1 MRVFWR
7 FLQLYLL
14 LFFVCLAESLYAA
27 PKYYFKQI
35 SLENGL
41 SQSSV
46 KCVLVDERGVMW
58 IGTRFGLNRFD
69 REKITVYQEER
80 ENLHSLPYNDIVF
93 LEEDAEGNIWVGTS
107 RGLACFERD
116 TQKFMRQEID
126 GQPLVAA
133 CSLLM
138 PEGIYFLGKQGV
150 FCYSYAEKKMIRC
163 KFKESPFEFSPNYV
177 YLYDEKER
185 KVILSFL
192 EKVRFMVNISHELRT
207 PLTLIYAP
215 LKRLLKSGK
224 VTDKDVSRQLDG
236 LLLQTCRM
244 REIVDMVLDAQK
256 SDTNGDV
263 MDIRFYDL
271 NDWIRSVTDDFIMEF
286 EARRISVRF
295 QLDASVEKV
304 PFDTSKCRVVLSN
317 LLINAM
323 KFSDPDTSLV
333 IGTERMD
340 KNVRVFLADQG
351 IGLRH
356 VDINRLFTCFYQGEH
371 DRKGS
376 GIGLAYARKLIELHG
391 GSIGAYNN
399 EDGGATFYFDLPFTQ
414 AFVAAEPDS
423 VIDLSV
429 KGTDK
434 PETDVCGVQV
444 DTELAK
450 YTLLVVEDEIELRN
464 YLLGVLQA
472 EFKEVFVAGDGE
484 EAWEILGQCQ
494 PDIVISD
501 VMMPR
506 TDGFELCYRIKNDVA
521 VSHIPVVLLTARVD
535 QASSVE
541 GYKSGADIYLAKPFD
556 IDSLLVILRNI
567 LRQRD
572 LLRVRYRESGCLFS
586 PKEDATSNADEQF
599 MCKLNTLLRE
609 NLSNPD
615 LNVPFIASAMAMSRT
630 TLYSKFSHLSDVSVG
645 DYVIR
650 FRMVEASRLLS
661 SHKDISIQEVAD
673 RVGFSS
679 ARYFSTAFK
688 QSYGVTPT
696 EYRRNN

>member
-1 MRVFWR
+1 M
-7 FLQLYLL
+7 
-14 LFFVCLAESLYAA
+14 
-27 PKYYFKQI
+27 
-35 SLENGL
+35 
-41 SQSSV
+41 
-46 KCVLVDERGVMW
+46 
-58 IGTRFGLNRFD
+58 
-69 REKITVYQEER
+69 
-80 ENLHSLPYNDIVF
+80 
-93 LEEDAEGNIWVGTS
+93 
-107 RGLACFERD
+107 
-116 TQKFMRQEID
+116 
-126 GQPLVAA
+126 
-133 CSLLM
+133 
-138 PEGIYFLGKQGV
+138 
-150 FCYSYAEKKMIRC
+150 
-163 KFKESPFEFSPNYV
+163 KEH
-177 YLYDEKER
+177 ER
-185 KVILSFL
+185 KFYE

-244 REIVDMVLDAQK
+244 REIVNMVLDAQK

-661 SHKDISIQEVAD
+661 SHKDMSIQEVAD

>member
-1 MRVFWR
+1 
-7 FLQLYLL
+7 
-14 LFFVCLAESLYAA
+14 
-27 PKYYFKQI
+27 
-35 SLENGL
+35 
-41 SQSSV
+41 
-46 KCVLVDERGVMW
+46 
-58 IGTRFGLNRFD
+58 
-69 REKITVYQEER
+69 
-80 ENLHSLPYNDIVF
+80 
-93 LEEDAEGNIWVGTS
+93 
-107 RGLACFERD
+107 
-116 TQKFMRQEID
+116 
-126 GQPLVAA
+126 
-133 CSLLM
+133 
-138 PEGIYFLGKQGV
+138 
-150 FCYSYAEKKMIRC
+150 
-163 KFKESPFEFSPNYV
+163 
-177 YLYDEKER
+177 
-185 KVILSFL
+185 
-192 EKVRFMVNISHELRT
+192 
-207 PLTLIYAP
+207 
-215 LKRLLKSGK
+215 
-224 VTDKDVSRQLDG
+224 
-236 LLLQTCRM
+236 
-244 REIVDMVLDAQK
+244 
-256 SDTNGDV
+256 
-263 MDIRFYDL
+263 
-271 NDWIRSVTDDFIMEF
+271 MEF

-414 AFVAAEPDS
+414 AFVSAEPDR

-429 KGTDK
+429 KGADM
-434 PETDVCGVQV
+434 PETDVRGVQV

-661 SHKDISIQEVAD
+661 SHKDMSIQEVAD

>member
-661 SHKDISIQEVAD
+661 SHKDMSIQEVAD

>member
-1 MRVFWR
+1 
-7 FLQLYLL
+7 
-14 LFFVCLAESLYAA
+14 
-27 PKYYFKQI
+27 
-35 SLENGL
+35 
-41 SQSSV
+41 
-46 KCVLVDERGVMW
+46 
-58 IGTRFGLNRFD
+58 
-69 REKITVYQEER
+69 
-80 ENLHSLPYNDIVF
+80 
-93 LEEDAEGNIWVGTS
+93 
-107 RGLACFERD
+107 
-116 TQKFMRQEID
+116 
-126 GQPLVAA
+126 
-133 CSLLM
+133 
-138 PEGIYFLGKQGV
+138 
-150 FCYSYAEKKMIRC
+150 
-163 KFKESPFEFSPNYV
+163 
-177 YLYDEKER
+177 
-185 KVILSFL
+185 
-192 EKVRFMVNISHELRT
+192 
-207 PLTLIYAP
+207 
-215 LKRLLKSGK
+215 
-224 VTDKDVSRQLDG
+224 
-236 LLLQTCRM
+236 
-244 REIVDMVLDAQK
+244 MVLDAQK

-414 AFVAAEPDS
+414 AFVAAEPDR

-429 KGTDK
+429 KGTDM

-484 EAWEILGQCQ
+484 EAWEILRQCQ

-615 LNVPFIASAMAMSRT
+615 LNVPFIASAMAMCRT

-661 SHKDISIQEVAD
+661 SHKDMSIQEVAD

>member
-1 MRVFWR
+1 MRVFWK

-14 LFFVCLAESLYAA
+14 LFLVCLTESLYAA
-27 PKYYFKQI
+27 PRYYFKQI

-80 ENLHSLPYNDIVF
+80 ENPNSLPYNDIVF
-93 LEEDAEGNIWVGTS
+93 LEEDAEGNVWVGTS
-107 RGLACFERD
+107 RGLAYFDRG
-116 TQKFMRQEID
+116 TRKFVRQEID

-185 KVILSFL
+185 KVILSFS

-340 KNVRVFLADQG
+340 KHVRVFLADQG

-414 AFVAAEPDS
+414 AFVSAEPDR

-429 KGTDK
+429 KGADM
-434 PETDVCGVQV
+434 PETDVRGVQV

-661 SHKDISIQEVAD
+661 SHKDMSIQEVAD

>member
-1 MRVFWR
+1 
-7 FLQLYLL
+7 
-14 LFFVCLAESLYAA
+14 
-27 PKYYFKQI
+27 
-35 SLENGL
+35 
-41 SQSSV
+41 
-46 KCVLVDERGVMW
+46 
-58 IGTRFGLNRFD
+58 
-69 REKITVYQEER
+69 
-80 ENLHSLPYNDIVF
+80 
-93 LEEDAEGNIWVGTS
+93 
-107 RGLACFERD
+107 
-116 TQKFMRQEID
+116 
-126 GQPLVAA
+126 
-133 CSLLM
+133 
-138 PEGIYFLGKQGV
+138 
-150 FCYSYAEKKMIRC
+150 
-163 KFKESPFEFSPNYV
+163 
-177 YLYDEKER
+177 
-185 KVILSFL
+185 
-192 EKVRFMVNISHELRT
+192 
-207 PLTLIYAP
+207 
-215 LKRLLKSGK
+215 
-224 VTDKDVSRQLDG
+224 
-236 LLLQTCRM
+236 
-244 REIVDMVLDAQK
+244 MVLDAQK

-429 KGTDK
+429 KDTDK

>member
-1 MRVFWR
+1 MR
-7 FLQLYLL
+7 
-14 LFFVCLAESLYAA
+14 
-27 PKYYFKQI
+27 K
-35 SLENGL
+35 
-41 SQSSV
+41 
-46 KCVLVDERGVMW
+46 
-58 IGTRFGLNRFD
+58 
-69 REKITVYQEER
+69 
-80 ENLHSLPYNDIVF
+80 
-93 LEEDAEGNIWVGTS
+93 
-107 RGLACFERD
+107 
-116 TQKFMRQEID
+116 
-126 GQPLVAA
+126 
-133 CSLLM
+133 
-138 PEGIYFLGKQGV
+138 
-150 FCYSYAEKKMIRC
+150 
-163 KFKESPFEFSPNYV
+163 
-177 YLYDEKER
+177 
-185 KVILSFL
+185 
-192 EKVRFMVNISHELRT
+192 
-207 PLTLIYAP
+207 
-215 LKRLLKSGK
+215 
-224 VTDKDVSRQLDG
+224 
-236 LLLQTCRM
+236 
-244 REIVDMVLDAQK
+244 K

-501 VMMPR
+501 VMMPVMDGIKLCKNVKQNIR
-506 TDGFELCYRIKNDVA
+506 TC
-521 VSHIPVVLLTARVD
+521 HIPVIILSAKSEVKD
-535 QASSVE
+535 QME
-541 GYKSGADIYLAKPFD
+541 GLQMGADDYIPKPFSLAILTTKIQNMMRTRRRMLERYSKSLEVEPEKITFNAMD
-556 IDSLLVILRNI
+556 EALLKRAVAIVEKNMDNIEFSTDEFAREMNMSRSNLHLKLKAITGESTIDFIRKIRFNEAAKLLK
-567 LRQRD
+567 D
-572 LLRVRYRESGCLFS
+572 GRYTIAEVSTMVGFNTPSYFATSFKKYFGCL
-586 PKEDATSNADEQF
+586 
-599 MCKLNTLLRE
+599 
-609 NLSNPD
+609 
-615 LNVPFIASAMAMSRT
+615 
-630 TLYSKFSHLSDVSVG
+630 
-645 DYVIR
+645 
-650 FRMVEASRLLS
+650 
-661 SHKDISIQEVAD
+661 
-673 RVGFSS
+673 
-679 ARYFSTAFK
+679 
-688 QSYGVTPT
+688 PT
-696 EYRRNN
+696 EYIKKIKG

>member
-1 MRVFWR
+1 
-7 FLQLYLL
+7 
-14 LFFVCLAESLYAA
+14 
-27 PKYYFKQI
+27 
-35 SLENGL
+35 
-41 SQSSV
+41 
-46 KCVLVDERGVMW
+46 
-58 IGTRFGLNRFD
+58 
-69 REKITVYQEER
+69 
-80 ENLHSLPYNDIVF
+80 
-93 LEEDAEGNIWVGTS
+93 
-107 RGLACFERD
+107 
-116 TQKFMRQEID
+116 
-126 GQPLVAA
+126 
-133 CSLLM
+133 
-138 PEGIYFLGKQGV
+138 
-150 FCYSYAEKKMIRC
+150 
-163 KFKESPFEFSPNYV
+163 
-177 YLYDEKER
+177 
-185 KVILSFL
+185 
-192 EKVRFMVNISHELRT
+192 
-207 PLTLIYAP
+207 
-215 LKRLLKSGK
+215 
-224 VTDKDVSRQLDG
+224 
-236 LLLQTCRM
+236 
-244 REIVDMVLDAQK
+244 
-256 SDTNGDV
+256 
-263 MDIRFYDL
+263 
-271 NDWIRSVTDDFIMEF
+271 MEF

-414 AFVAAEPDS
+414 AFVAAEPDR

-429 KGTDK
+429 KGTDM

-484 EAWEILGQCQ
+484 EAWEILRQWQ